1 MTGTMPTYMDRHD
14 LPGATPEQVAN
25 AHVQDL
31 RWQDRFGVRFLTYW
45 FDPERGAAFCLA
57 EGPDAAAVERC
68 HREAHGI
75 IPYTIVEV
83 DPRSVTSFLGAIT
96 DPEPGT
102 PWTDSAF
109 RTLLLTDIVGSTT
122 MLERIGDVAAKE
134 VVLSLDAQIDELVA
148 KRSGQRVDHTGDGV
162 LASFRSAVDALR
174 CAVDLQRAIAGREG
188 DPTSVRIRIGL
199 AAGEPIKEGDRL
211 FGAAVNLAARMCA
224 LAEPS
229 TVYVPSGVRELALG
243 KGLIFLDRG
252 RVELEGFA
260 EPVQVFEVPW
270 DTVER

>member
-1 MTGTMPTYMDRHD
+1 MPTYMDRHD
-14 LPGATPEQVAN
+14 LPGATPEQVAD

-31 RWQDRFGVRFLTYW
+31 RWQDDFGVRFLTYW

-75 IPYTIVEV
+75 VPYTIVEV

-102 PWTDSAF
+102 PWVDSAF

-122 MLERIGDVAAKE
+122 MLEHIGDVAAKE

-162 LASFRSAVDALR
+162 LASFRSAADALR
-174 CAVDLQRAIAGREG
+174 CAVDLQRAVAGREG
-188 DPTSVRIRIGL
+188 DPTPVRIRIGL

-224 LAEPS
+224 LAEPA

-243 KGLIFLDRG
+243 KGFTFLDRG
-252 RVELEGFA
+252 RVELKGFA

-270 DTVER
+270 ETVER